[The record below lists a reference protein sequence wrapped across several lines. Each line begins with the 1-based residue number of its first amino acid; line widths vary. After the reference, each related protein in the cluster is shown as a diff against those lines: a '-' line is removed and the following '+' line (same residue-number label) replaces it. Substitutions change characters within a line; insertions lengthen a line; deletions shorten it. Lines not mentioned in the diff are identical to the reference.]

1 MPDLID
7 EGTPV
12 MQLVGEIIKNCIHF
26 EEIRSVE
33 GVYDAG
39 CYIDMNGTF
48 NLYSFRDH
56 HTIQRYETFERAIQY
71 ITNKD
76 FT

>member
-1 MPDLID
+1 MPDLIS

-33 GVYDAG
+33 GVFDAG

-56 HTIQRYETFERAIQY
+56 HTI
-71 ITNKD
+71 
-76 FT
+76 